1 MDATPSATGRP
12 HAVRR
17 GRTVLLWASAAL
29 LTLILS
35 NLVLR
40 VPIGLGDTAL
50 QPGPLL
56 AMAGVVLAGVLLWR
70 FPLTTLVLLLLI
82 QQTLVFLTVTPQL
95 TIAQMLPAAVA
106 LGRIAGTRSRRVAVP
121 VACFTVLELIVTQL
135 GRPGHDGPTLLDQ
148 IQLPAVVLAW
158 LIGDSIRRER
168 AFAVA
173 SHARATEQAITAER
187 LRIARELHDM
197 VAHSIGIIA
206 IQAGV
211 GRRVIDT
218 QPAEAREALRAIETT
233 SRETLSG
240 LRRTLVALRQAEPV
254 TGEPVTRDGER
265 AGRAPAPGL
274 ADLDRLAVAT
284 GDAGIEV
291 EVVRTGER
299 YPLPSDI
306 DLSAYRIVQEAL
318 TNVVRHAGTR
328 HCLVTVDQGADE
340 LVLEITD
347 DGKAVPGGALGEGF
361 GLTGMRERISLLHG
375 EFSAGPRPGGGFRV
389 RARVPLPER
398 AGRPD
403 RAGERDRAVG
413 PDRAGESDRAGKGEA
428 AR

>member
-1 MDATPSATGRP
+1 MDATPSTTAGRP
-12 HAVRR
+12 RAAHRV
-17 GRTVLLWASAAL
+17 RTVLLWAGAAL
-29 LTLILS
+29 FTLILS

-40 VPIGLGDTAL
+40 VPIGLGSTVW

-56 AMAGVVLAGVLLWR
+56 AMSGVVLAGVLLWR
-70 FPLTTLVLLLLI
+70 YPLTTLVLLLLI
-82 QQTLVFLTVTPQL
+82 QQTLVFVTLTPWL
-95 TIAQMLPAAVA
+95 TIAAMAPAAVA
-106 LGRIAGTRSRRVAVP
+106 LGRIAGTRARRFAVP
-121 VACFTVLELIVTQL
+121 VGCLTVLELIVTQL
-135 GRPGHDGPTLLDQ
+135 GMPGPGGPTVLDQ
-148 IQLPAVVLAW
+148 LQLPAVVLAW

-254 TGEPVTRDGER
+254 AGDGGES
-265 AGRAPAPGL
+265 AARAPAPGL
-274 ADLDRLAVAT
+274 ADLDRLAAAT
-284 GDAGIEV
+284 GDAGVEV
-291 EVVRTGER
+291 EVVRVGDR
-299 YPLPSDI
+299 HPLPSDI

-318 TNVVRHAGTR
+318 TNVVRHAGTGR
-328 HCLVTVDQGADE
+328 CLVTVDQGPRE
-340 LVLEITD
+340 LTVEITD

-361 GLTGMRERISLLHG
+361 GLTGMRERVGLLHG
-375 EFSAGPRPGGGFRV
+375 EFSAGPRPGGGFLV

-398 AGRPD
+398 AGERPGD
-403 RAGERDRAVG
+403 IVRGGET
-413 PDRAGESDRAGKGEA
+413 EA